1 MEIQVDHDLEGQEFN
16 VVLGQDQ
23 AELTYAKP
31 EEKVIDFQHT
41 FVPEQYRNNGVGDKL
56 IEAGLQYA
64 QEQQFRVIASCPFV
78 AAYIRRHPE
87 FEALLKNPA

>member
-1 MEIQVDHDLEGQEFN
+1 MEVQVDHDLEGQEFN

-41 FVPEQYRNNGVGDKL
+41 FVPEQYRNNGVGDQL
-56 IEAGLQYA
+56 IQAGLKYA
-64 QEQQFRVIASCPFV
+64 QQQQFRVIASCPFV
-78 AAYIRRHPE
+78 ASYIRRHPE
-87 FEALLKNPA
+87 YEPLLKSAA

>member
-1 MEIQVDHDLEGQEFN
+1 MEIKVDHDLEGQEFN

-41 FVPEQYRNNGVGDKL
+41 FVPEQYRNNGVGDQL

-87 FEALLKNPA
+87 FESLLKNPN